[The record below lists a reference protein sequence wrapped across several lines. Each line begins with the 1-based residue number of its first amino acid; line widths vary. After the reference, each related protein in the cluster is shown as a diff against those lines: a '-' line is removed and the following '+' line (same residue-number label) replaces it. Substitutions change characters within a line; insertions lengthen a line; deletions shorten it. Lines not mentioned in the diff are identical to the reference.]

1 MKPGNVKVYAYSAC
15 GTCQKANKFLK
26 QHQIQFSEL
35 KIRET
40 PPSISEL
47 KKAKQELTDI
57 KKLFNTSGKDYREGD
72 WKTKQNKLSEDQI
85 FKALSENGN
94 LIKRP
99 FVISEKGILIGFKE
113 EEWKQFFGV
122 K

>member
-15 GTCQKANKFLK
+15 GTCQKAYKFLK

-94 LIKRP
+94 LIKKTFRNIRKRC
-99 FVISEKGILIGFKE
+99 FDWI
-113 EEWKQFFGV
+113 
-122 K
+122 